1 MLSLLGTAGI
11 AAGLA
16 GSILLLARAIR
27 SARSNSTLIEL
38 RPPTRLLL
46 SGAIVAMLA
55 LQIALVTNDFSIS
68 YVANNHASTTPF
80 PFNVASAWGALEGSI
95 VLWGLVLATFIW
107 VTLRKYEKSP
117 DRLGAGAMAVLAG
130 IAIFFFGLMITV
142 ANPFE
147 VCVQAIER
155 GCAASSPWPFA
166 IADSPLQGAGPNPLL
181 QNHILMAIHPPL
193 LYIGYVGMS
202 VPFSYAISALALK
215 VPGPEWLR
223 RSHRSTLVAWSFL
236 TIGIVLGGW
245 WAYEVL
251 SWGGYWAW
259 DPVENASFMPWLV
272 ATAFLHSAIVQ
283 QRRNM
288 LQAWNFILVISAF
301 SLTILGTFLT
311 RSGTIN
317 SVHSFTQ
324 SAIGPAL
331 LGFLALTLIG
341 SFTLFS
347 MRSHIVSSAPR
358 IETFASR
365 EGAFLANNL
374 LLTLYAFVV
383 LVGTTYPLILEAF
396 TGTQVGVG
404 EPFYNRLA
412 VPLTFGLLL
421 VMGLGPI
428 TPWRSAGRDL
438 IWRRSRNPIVIAL
451 FIGLLVAVFVTRV
464 GWVILATVLAAFVIG
479 SILGLLIEQ
488 SARRSAKTGI
498 SNLSAA
504 REVLTADTQFW
515 AGQLSHIGV
524 VLIAVGIAF
533 AANLAAHDVVEMEPG
548 DSVDFNGFTLIY
560 ESPFQIEQ
568 PQRTVLGARITV
580 LRDGALVAVMEPTAN
595 FYGGSESSGIV
606 TPAVLSQPRGDLY
619 LTIRK
624 PPDATSVTL
633 TLDTSPMIWL
643 LWFGGFV
650 AAAGGFWSLS
660 VGQRERR
667 EMLVSA
673 TTDV

>member
-11 AAGLA
+11 AAALA
-16 GSILLLARAIR
+16 GSGLLLVR
-27 SARSNSTLIEL
+27 SVRSSRVDSGLMNL

-46 SGAIVAMLA
+46 SGAIVAMVALQLA
-55 LQIALVTNDFSIS
+55 LLTNDFSIS
-68 YVANNHASTTPF
+68 YVANHHASTTPF

-95 VLWGLVLATFIW
+95 VLWGLVLAAFVWATM
-107 VTLRKYEKSP
+107 RKYEKEP
-117 DRLGAGAMAVLAG
+117 DRLSAGAMGVLAI
-130 IAIFFFGLMITV
+130 IALFFFGLMITV

-147 VCVQAIER
+147 VCVEALER
-155 GCAASSPWPFA
+155 GCVASSAWPLA
-166 IADSPLQGAGPNPLL
+166 AADSPLQGSGPNPLL

-193 LYIGYVGMS
+193 LYVGYVGLS
-202 VPFSYAISALALK
+202 VPFAYAISALALK
-215 VPGPEWLR
+215 IPGPEWLR

-331 LGFLALTLIG
+331 LGFLALILVG

-347 MRSHIVSSAPR
+347 TRSELVSSAPR

-383 LVGTTYPLILEAF
+383 LVGTTYPLVLEAF

-412 VPLTFGLLL
+412 IPLTFALLL
-421 VMGLGPI
+421 VMGFGPI
-428 TPWRSAGRDL
+428 TPWKAASGEVL
-438 IWRRSRNPIVIAL
+438 WRRIKNPILISLGAGLIVAAL
-451 FIGLLVAVFVTRV
+451 VTRH
-464 GWVILATVLAAFVIG
+464 GWVILATVLAAFVIS
-479 SILGLLIEQ
+479 SILGLLLEQ
-488 SARRSAKTGI
+488 GSRRSATTGAR
-498 SNLSAA
+498 LSDSTRQVVAGD
-504 REVLTADTQFW
+504 TAFW

-533 AANLAAHDVVEMEPG
+533 AANLAAHDVVDLEPG
-548 DSVDFNGFTLIY
+548 DSVEFSGFTLTY
-560 ESPFQIEQ
+560 ESPFQFEQ
-568 PQRTVLGARITV
+568 PQRTVRGARISV
-580 LRDGALVAVMEPTAN
+580 LRDGRLLGLMEPTAN
-595 FYGGSESSGIV
+595 FYGGSEDSGIV
-606 TPAVLSQPRGDLY
+606 TPAVMSRPGGDLY
-619 LTIRK
+619 LTIRRL
-624 PPDATSVTL
+624 DADSVTL

-650 AAAGGFWSLS
+650 AAGGGFWALS
-660 VGQRERR
+660 ARR
-667 EMLVSA
+667 RVRQEALAGVA
-673 TTDV
+673 TDG